1 MKNLI
6 NAVIFSLLLIPSVYA
21 DYKKSVQVQYQ
32 TRGGW
37 SKAAT
42 AEVSFVKKDP
52 IGQRG
57 AEGFRYR
64 KVYALIWFS
73 EDKVAKILL
82 NNTVLASSILEFD
95 LVDYLCLFMPT
106 GSVSGTQTN
115 GETAIKWSF
124 KALWPA
130 PTAAG
135 RHLRLLERKHIKMDK
150 RVEAAEVKMMLNDKA
165 GACRHL
171 RLAKRNFLRRNNRI
185 RATQV
190 GNLVSAVE

>member
-6 NAVIFSLLLIPSVYA
+6 NAVIFSLLLIPSVHA
-21 DYKKSVQVQYQ
+21 DYKKSVRVQYQ

-37 SKAAT
+37 SKAVT
-42 AEVSFVKKDP
+42 AEVSFVSGGELALRGVKGTR
-52 IGQRG
+52 IGQ
-57 AEGFRYR
+57 
-64 KVYALIWFS
+64 VYGLIWFS
-73 EDKVAKILL
+73 EDKVARILL
-82 NNTVLASSILEFD
+82 HNTKLVSTLSDFD

-106 GSVSGTQTN
+106 GSASGTQVN
-115 GETAIKWSF
+115 GEAAIKWSF